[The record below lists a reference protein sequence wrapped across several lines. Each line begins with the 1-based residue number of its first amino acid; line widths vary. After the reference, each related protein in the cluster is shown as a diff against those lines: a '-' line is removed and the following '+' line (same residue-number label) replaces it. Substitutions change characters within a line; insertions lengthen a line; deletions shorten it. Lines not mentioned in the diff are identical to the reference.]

1 MLQHKISRPGVLLL
15 AASLLLGLP
24 AHAATDNADTVASQE
39 KGLQIATEQKQRDSG
54 WGDSESKVLMILRDA
69 SGNESIR
76 RMRTLA
82 LEVPDDGDKSLIIF
96 DEPRDVRGS
105 AFLSHSHPTAEDDQW
120 LYLPAI
126 NRTRRIASRNKSG
139 PFMASEFAYE
149 DMASFELEKYHF
161 RYLREEEVNGVMSY
175 VIERIPADP
184 FSGYSKTIAWVDKEH
199 YRVQKI
205 EFYDKKQSLL
215 KTLVASDYQLFQ
227 DKYWRPM
234 LLKMHNHQT
243 GKSTDLV
250 VEELQFDLGR
260 TAADFDVNVLERL
273 R

>member
-1 MLQHKISRPGVLLL
+1 MAHHNTVRLGIFFLTI
-15 AASLLLGLP
+15 SLLLVAP
-24 AHAATDNADTVASQE
+24 VHADPTEGSAE
-39 KGLQIATEQKQRDSG
+39 KGLQIATEQKKRDTG

-69 SGNESIR
+69 GGDESIR

-82 LEVPDDGDKSLIIF
+82 LEVIGDGDKSLIIF

-120 LYLPAI
+120 LFLPAI
-126 NRTRRIASRNKSG
+126 KRTRRIASRNKSG

-149 DMASFELEKYHF
+149 DMASFELEKYQF
-161 RYLREEEVNGVMSY
+161 RYLRDEEVNGVMCY
-175 VIERIPADP
+175 VIERIPADK
-184 FSGYSKTIAWVDKEH
+184 FSGYSKTIAWVDKAH

-215 KTLVASDYQLFQ
+215 KTLVATDYKLFK

-234 LLKMHNHQT
+234 LLRMQNHQT

-250 VEELQFDLGR
+250 IEELQFDVGR
-260 TAADFDVNVLERL
+260 SAADFDVNVLDRL

>member
-1 MLQHKISRPGVLLL
+1 MLITATPLLV
-15 AASLLLGLP
+15 AP
-24 AHAATDNADTVASQE
+24 VIADTE
-39 KGLQIATEQKQRDSG
+39 KGLQIAKEQKQRDTG
-54 WGDSESKVLMILRDA
+54 WGDSESKVLMVLRDA

-82 LEVPDDGDKSLIIF
+82 LEVMGDGDKSLTLF

-126 NRTRRIASRNKSG
+126 KRTRRIASRNKSG

-149 DMASFELEKYHF
+149 DMASFELEKYQF
-161 RYLREEEVNGVMSY
+161 RYLREEEVNGVMCF
-175 VIERIPADP
+175 VIERIPADT
-184 FSGYSKTIAWVDKEH
+184 FSGYSKTIAWVGQQH
-199 YRVQKI
+199 YRLQKI

-215 KTLVASDYQLFQ
+215 KTLVASEYKLFK

-234 LLKMHNHQT
+234 LLRMQNHQT

-250 VEELQFDLGR
+250 IEALQFNAGR
-260 TAADFDVNVLERL
+260 SAADFDVNILDRL

>member
-1 MLQHKISRPGVLLL
+1 MPQFKTSRSAILMLAVG
-15 AASLLLGLP
+15 LLLGMP
-24 AHAATDNADTVASQE
+24 VAADTDAEIVASRE
-39 KGLQIATEQKQRDSG
+39 KGLQIATEQKQRDTG
-54 WGDSESKVLMILRDA
+54 WGDSESNVLMVLRDA

-82 LEVPDDGDKSLIIF
+82 LEVTGDGDKSLIIF

-149 DMASFELEKYHF
+149 DMSSFELAKYQF
-161 RYLREEEVNGVMSY
+161 RYLRDEAVNGVMCY
-175 VIERIPADP
+175 VIERLPADK

-215 KTLVASDYQLFQ
+215 KTLTASDYQLYLN
-227 DKYWRPM
+227 KYWRPM
-234 LLKMHNHQT
+234 LLRMQNHQT
-243 GKSTDLV
+243 GKSTDLI
-250 VEELQFDLGR
+250 VEELQFNVGR
-260 TAADFDVNVLERL
+260 SAADFDVNVLERL

>member
-1 MLQHKISRPGVLLL
+1 MRQLNLVWSCAAFLTSALLL
-15 AASLLLGLP
+15 AVPVTADP
-24 AHAATDNADTVASQE
+24 AQGSTE
-39 KGLQIATEQKQRDSG
+39 KGLQIATEQKKRDTG

-69 SGNESIR
+69 GGGESIR

-82 LEVPDDGDKSLIIF
+82 LEVIGDGDKSLIIF

-120 LYLPAI
+120 LFLPAI
-126 NRTRRIASRNKSG
+126 KRTRRIASRNKSG

-149 DMASFELEKYHF
+149 DMASFELEKYQF
-161 RYLREEEVNGVMSY
+161 RYLRDEEVNGVMCF
-175 VIERIPADP
+175 VIERIPADT
-184 FSGYSKTIAWVDKEH
+184 FSGYSKTIAWVDQQH

-215 KTLVASDYQLFQ
+215 KTLIATDYKLFK

-234 LLKMHNHQT
+234 LLRMQNHQT

-250 VEELQFDLGR
+250 VEELQFDVGR
-260 TAADFDVNVLERL
+260 SAADFDVNVLDRL

>member
-1 MLQHKISRPGVLLL
+1 MPQRKNIGFSWLLL
-15 AASLLLGLP
+15 ASALLLSLP
-24 AHAATDNADTVASQE
+24 GQADVV
-39 KGLQIATEQKQRDSG
+39 KGLQIATEQKQRDTG

-69 SGNESIR
+69 SGNESVR
-76 RMRTLA
+76 RMRTQA
-82 LEVPDDGDKSLIIF
+82 LEVVDDGDKSLTIF

-105 AFLSHSHPTAEDDQW
+105 AFLTHSHPTAEDDQW

-126 NRTRRIASRNKSG
+126 SRTRRIASRNKSG

-149 DMASFELEKYHF
+149 DMTSFELAKYQF
-161 RYLREEEVNGVMSY
+161 RYLRDEELNGISCY
-175 VIERIPADP
+175 VLERIPADK
-184 FSGYSKTIAWVDKEH
+184 FSGYSKTIAWVDQQH

-215 KTLVASDYQLFQ
+215 KTLQASDYQLFL

-234 LLKMHNHQT
+234 VLQMQNHQT
-243 GKSTDLV
+243 GKSTELR
-250 VEELQFDLGR
+250 VEALQFNVGR
-260 TAADFDVNVLERL
+260 SAADFDVNVLDRL